1 MKPRPRWFPSLVCG
15 LIVLASACQPVS
27 EADPDPITPT
37 AVVILPS
44 PTETP
49 AEIVP
54 EQELL
59 PAPATGTPDSMR
71 FILPTP
77 GAEPVSSWR
86 PPLYP
91 VPWAPSIFDHFY
103 FSRPIAADTVN
114 WPLADYR
121 YGGVL
126 PKSKFTHTGI
136 DITADLGTPVLAAGP
151 GDVVWAGWGLFTG
164 DRRNRE
170 DPYGLAVMIR
180 HDFGYKG
187 LQLFTVYAHMQRV
200 NVIVGQWLD
209 SGDVLGQVGET
220 GDASGPH
227 LHFEVRLGGEDNFS
241 TRNPE
246 LWMAPPQ
253 GWGLLVARIGGYFN
267 NPVDMVS
274 VEVESV
280 TTGQTWEVHTYRNQ
294 EVNQDEYYAENMVL
308 SDLPAGTY
316 RVYVPFWGRLQK
328 LELEVYPGQVTYFN
342 FRGSLLF
349 NTDLPSL
356 QELNVIQTPAP

>member
-15 LIVLASACQPVS
+15 LIVLASACQPVQ

-37 AVVILPS
+37 AVVILPTTTGT
-44 PTETP
+44 PTETS
-49 AEIVP
+49 P

-180 HDFGYKG
+180 HDFVMIF
-187 LQLFTVYAHMQRV
+187 LFR
-200 NVIVGQWLD
+200 
-209 SGDVLGQVGET
+209 
-220 GDASGPH
+220 
-227 LHFEVRLGGEDNFS
+227 F
-241 TRNPE
+241 
-246 LWMAPPQ
+246 
-253 GWGLLVARIGGYFN
+253 
-267 NPVDMVS
+267 
-274 VEVESV
+274 
-280 TTGQTWEVHTYRNQ
+280 
-294 EVNQDEYYAENMVL
+294 
-308 SDLPAGTY
+308 
-316 RVYVPFWGRLQK
+316 
-328 LELEVYPGQVTYFN
+328 
-342 FRGSLLF
+342 
-349 NTDLPSL
+349 
-356 QELNVIQTPAP
+356 